1 MKKFILAS
9 LAAVALVV
17 PQAVFA
23 ADAPVLVSTA
33 VLPDIT
39 LKSASNAAIADSVAN
54 DQGVLL
60 GGLGLVDHPLALLVC
75 SLALG

>member
-1 MKKFILAS
+1 MENKGDLMKKFILAS

-39 LKSASNAAIADSVAN
+39 LKSASNTAIAD
-54 DQGVLL
+54 
-60 GGLGLVDHPLALLVC
+60 
-75 SLALG
+75 

>member
-1 MKKFILAS
+1 MKKIILAS
-9 LAAVALVV
+9 LAAMALVF

-33 VLPDIT
+33 VLPDIA

-60 GGLGLVDHPLALLVC
+60 GGLGSDLYGVLGSWPRKLL
-75 SLALG
+75 S